1 MEDLSIAQS
10 QPNGFVFEKS
20 PWSLS
25 PGALKEFK
33 NEKVFSSFKMNMK
46 ARIVQKKLIISQSL
60 VY

>member
-1 MEDLSIAQS
+1 MGLILK
-10 QPNGFVFEKS
+10 KS

-25 PGALKEFK
+25 PGALKAFK

-46 ARIVQKKLIISQSL
+46 AKIVQNKLIISQSL